1 MSRLDRCL
9 SVRDFEREARR
20 IMPRCVEGYVCGG
33 TEDGASLDESTRAL
47 RAIGFRP
54 RGLRVVD
61 RRSSRVSLFG
71 RDYAMP
77 VGFAPTG
84 FAAIVMHECD
94 LALARA
100 AQDAEIPFIIS
111 GASSVPLE
119 RLQQATGKRCWYQAY
134 LPGNLERIAK
144 LLARLRQAEIPVLV
158 VTIDTCVGANRE
170 NLQRLAFTVP
180 FKMSPGV
187 VLDGMLHP
195 RWSLNVFART
205 LCGSGVPRFS
215 NLYEDIGPPITQDPP
230 NGFRGERD
238 KLSWEHIRWIRAN
251 WPGQLVLKGVMHA
264 DDARLAHEAGVDG
277 IIVSSHGGR
286 QLDGCISPL
295 QALPGVVAALP
306 AGFPV
311 MVDGGFRRGAD
322 VLKAVALGARLVFTG
337 RPQLYGAAV
346 GGDAGIR
353 KVAQIFRSEI
363 STDMALLGC
372 NTLADVTPDLVA
384 PIRPACDEPARPAR
398 GAAAAG

>member
-33 TEDGASLDESTRAL
+33 TEDSASLQESVRAPSD
-47 RAIGFRP
+47 IGFRP

-61 RRSSRVSLFG
+61 QRSSQVSLFG
-71 RDYAMP
+71 ERYAMP

-84 FAAIVMHECD
+84 FSAIVMHECD

-100 AQDAEIPFIIS
+100 AQDAQIPFIIS

-119 RLQQATGKRCWYQAY
+119 RLQEATGKRCWYQAY
-134 LPGNLERIAK
+134 LPGNIDRIGK
-144 LLARLRQAEIPVLV
+144 LLDRLRRAEIPVLV

-170 NLQRLAFTVP
+170 NLQKLAFTVP
-180 FKMSPGV
+180 FKLSASV
-187 VLDGMLHP
+187 VLDGMRHP
-195 RWSLNVFART
+195 RWSLNVFMRT
-205 LCGSGVPRFS
+205 LLGSGVPRFS

-238 KLSWEHIRWIRAN
+238 KLSWDHIRWIRQN
-251 WPGQLVLKGVMHA
+251 WPGKLILKGVMHA
-264 DDARLAHEAGVDG
+264 DDARLAHEVGADAV
-277 IIVSSHGGR
+277 IVSNHGGR

-295 QALPGVVAALP
+295 QALPDVVAAVP

-311 MVDGGFRRGAD
+311 MVDGGFRRGSD
-322 VLKAVALGARLVFTG
+322 VLKAVALGATLVFTG
-337 RPQLYGAAV
+337 RPQLFGAAV
-346 GGDAGIR
+346 GGHAGIR
-353 KVAQIFRSEI
+353 KVTEIFRSEI
-363 STDMALLGC
+363 STNMALLGC
-372 NTLADVTPDLVA
+372 RTLADVTSDLIAPMRVA
-384 PIRPACDEPARPAR
+384 CPA
-398 GAAAAG
+398 

>member
-33 TEDGASLDESTRAL
+33 TEDGASLDESMRAL
-47 RAIGFRP
+47 RDIGFRP

-61 RRSSRVSLFG
+61 QRSSQVSLFG
-71 RDYAMP
+71 QDYAMP

-84 FAAIVMHECD
+84 FSAIVMHECD

-100 AQDAEIPFIIS
+100 AQDARIPFIIS

-119 RLQQATGKRCWYQAY
+119 RLQEATGKRCWYQAY
-134 LPGNLERIAK
+134 LPGNIERIAK
-144 LLARLRQAEIPVLV
+144 LMARLRLAEIPVLV

-180 FKMSPGV
+180 FKMSPSV

-195 RWSLNVFART
+195 RWTLNVFMRT
-205 LCGSGVPRFS
+205 LFGSGVPRFS
-215 NLYEDIGPPITQDPP
+215 NLYEEIGPPITQDPP

-238 KLSWEHIRWIRAN
+238 KLSWEHIRWIREN
-251 WPGQLVLKGVMHA
+251 WPGKLVLKGVMHA
-264 DDARLAHEAGVDG
+264 EDARQACEAGADG
-277 IIVSSHGGR
+277 VIVSNHGGR

-295 QALPGVVAALP
+295 QALPDIVAAVP
-306 AGFPV
+306 SGFPV
-311 MVDGGFRRGAD
+311 MVDGGFRRGSD
-322 VLKAVALGARLVFTG
+322 VLKAIALGARMVFTG
-337 RPQLYGAAV
+337 RPQLFGAAV
-346 GGDAGIR
+346 AGNAGIR
-353 KVAQIFRSEI
+353 KVAEIFRSEI

-372 NTLADVTPDLVA
+372 STLADVAPDLIA
-384 PIRPACDEPARPAR
+384 PIRPACPA
-398 GAAAAG
+398 

>member
-33 TEDGASLDESTRAL
+33 TEDGASLQESVRAPND
-47 RAIGFRP
+47 IGFRP

-61 RRSSRVSLFG
+61 QRSSQVSLFG
-71 RDYAMP
+71 ERYAMP

-84 FAAIVMHECD
+84 FSAIVMHECD

-100 AQDAEIPFIIS
+100 AQDAQIPFIIS

-119 RLQQATGKRCWYQAY
+119 RLQEATGKRCWYQAY
-134 LPGNLERIAK
+134 LPGNIDRIGK
-144 LLARLRQAEIPVLV
+144 LLDRLRRAEIPVLV

-170 NLQRLAFTVP
+170 NLQKLAFTVP
-180 FKMSPGV
+180 FKLSASV
-187 VLDGMLHP
+187 VLDGMRHP
-195 RWSLNVFART
+195 RWSLNVFMRT
-205 LCGSGVPRFS
+205 LLGSGVPRFS

-238 KLSWEHIRWIRAN
+238 KLSWDHIRWIRQN
-251 WPGQLVLKGVMHA
+251 WPGKLILKGVMHA
-264 DDARLAHEAGVDG
+264 DDARLAHEAGADAV
-277 IIVSSHGGR
+277 IVSNHGGR

-295 QALPGVVAALP
+295 QALPDVVAAVP

-311 MVDGGFRRGAD
+311 MVDGGFRRGSD
-322 VLKAVALGARLVFTG
+322 VLKAVALGATLVFTG
-337 RPQLYGAAV
+337 RPQLFGAAV
-346 GGDAGIR
+346 GGHAGIR
-353 KVAQIFRSEI
+353 KVTEIFRSEI
-363 STDMALLGC
+363 STNMALLGC
-372 NTLADVTPDLVA
+372 RTLADVTSDLIAPMRVA
-384 PIRPACDEPARPAR
+384 CPA
-398 GAAAAG
+398 

>member
-33 TEDGASLDESTRAL
+33 TEDGASLQESVRASND
-47 RAIGFRP
+47 IGFRP

-61 RRSSRVSLFG
+61 QRSSQVNLFG
-71 RDYAMP
+71 ERYAMP

-84 FAAIVMHECD
+84 FSAIVMHECD

-100 AQDAEIPFIIS
+100 AQDAQIPFIIS

-119 RLQQATGKRCWYQAY
+119 RLQEATGKRCWYQAY
-134 LPGNLERIAK
+134 LPGNIDRIGK
-144 LLARLRQAEIPVLV
+144 LLDRLRRAEIPVLV

-170 NLQRLAFTVP
+170 NLQKLAFTVP
-180 FKMSPGV
+180 FKLSPSV

-195 RWSLNVFART
+195 RWSLNVFMRT
-205 LCGSGVPRFS
+205 LLGSGVPRFS

-238 KLSWEHIRWIRAN
+238 KLSWDHIRWIRQN
-251 WPGQLVLKGVMHA
+251 WPGKLILKGVMHA
-264 DDARLAHEAGVDG
+264 DDARLAHEAGADAV
-277 IIVSSHGGR
+277 IVSNHGGR

-295 QALPGVVAALP
+295 QALPDVVAAVP

-311 MVDGGFRRGAD
+311 MVDGGFRRGSD
-322 VLKAVALGARLVFTG
+322 VLKAVALGATLVFTG
-337 RPQLYGAAV
+337 RPQLFGAAV
-346 GGDAGIR
+346 GGHAGIR
-353 KVAQIFRSEI
+353 KVAEIFRSEI
-363 STDMALLGC
+363 STNMALLGC
-372 NTLADVTPDLVA
+372 RTLADVTSDLIAPMRVA
-384 PIRPACDEPARPAR
+384 CPA
-398 GAAAAG
+398 

>member
-20 IMPRCVEGYVCGG
+20 VMPRCVEGYVCGG
-33 TEDGASLDESTRAL
+33 TEDGSSLHESVRAPHD
-47 RAIGFRP
+47 IGFRP

-61 RRSSRVSLFG
+61 QRSSQVDLFG
-71 RDYAMP
+71 ERYAMP

-84 FAAIVMHECD
+84 FSAIVMHECD

-100 AQDAEIPFIIS
+100 AQDAQIPFIIS

-119 RLQQATGKRCWYQAY
+119 RLQEATGKRCWYQAY
-134 LPGNLERIAK
+134 LPGNIDRIGK
-144 LLARLRQAEIPVLV
+144 LLDRLRRAEIPVLV

-170 NLQRLAFTVP
+170 NLQKLAFTVP
-180 FKMSPGV
+180 FKLSPSV

-195 RWSLNVFART
+195 RWSLNVFVRT
-205 LCGSGVPRFS
+205 LLGSGVPRFS

-238 KLSWEHIRWIRAN
+238 KLSWDHIRWIRQN
-251 WPGQLVLKGVMHA
+251 WPGKLILKGVMHA
-264 DDARLAHEAGVDG
+264 DDARLAHEVGVDAV
-277 IIVSSHGGR
+277 IVSNHGGR

-295 QALPGVVAALP
+295 QALPHVVAAVP

-311 MVDGGFRRGAD
+311 MVDGGFRRGTD
-322 VLKAVALGARLVFTG
+322 VLKAVALGATLVFTG
-337 RPQLYGAAV
+337 RPQLFGAAV

-353 KVAQIFRSEI
+353 KVAEIFRSEI
-363 STDMALLGC
+363 STNMALLGC
-372 NTLADVTPDLVA
+372 RTLADVTPDLIAPMRVA
-384 PIRPACDEPARPAR
+384 CPTQA
-398 GAAAAG
+398 

>member
-33 TEDGASLDESTRAL
+33 TEDGASLDESMRAL
-47 RAIGFRP
+47 RDIGFRP

-61 RRSSRVSLFG
+61 QRSSQVSLFG
-71 RDYAMP
+71 QDYAMP

-84 FAAIVMHECD
+84 FSAIVMHECD

-100 AQDAEIPFIIS
+100 AQDARIPFIIS

-119 RLQQATGKRCWYQAY
+119 RLQEATGKRCWYQAY
-134 LPGNLERIAK
+134 LPGNIERIAK
-144 LLARLRQAEIPVLV
+144 LMARLRLAEIPVLV

-180 FKMSPGV
+180 FKMSPSV

-195 RWSLNVFART
+195 RWTLNVFMRT
-205 LCGSGVPRFS
+205 LFGSGVPRFS
-215 NLYEDIGPPITQDPP
+215 NLYEEIGPPITQDPP

-238 KLSWEHIRWIRAN
+238 KLSWEHIRWIREN
-251 WPGQLVLKGVMHA
+251 WPGKLVLKGVMHA
-264 DDARLAHEAGVDG
+264 EDARQACEAGADG
-277 IIVSSHGGR
+277 VIVSNHGGR

-295 QALPGVVAALP
+295 QALPDIVAAVP
-306 AGFPV
+306 SGFPV
-311 MVDGGFRRGAD
+311 MVDGGFRRGSD
-322 VLKAVALGARLVFTG
+322 VLKAIALGARMVFTG
-337 RPQLYGAAV
+337 RPQLFGAAV
-346 GGDAGIR
+346 AGNAGIR
-353 KVAQIFRSEI
+353 KVAEIFRSEI

-372 NTLADVTPDLVA
+372 STLADVTPDLIA
-384 PIRPACDEPARPAR
+384 PIRPACPA
-398 GAAAAG
+398 

>member
-1 MSRLDRCL
+1 MSRFDRCL

-33 TEDGASLDESTRAL
+33 TEDGASLDESMRAL
-47 RAIGFRP
+47 RDIGFRP

-61 RRSSRVSLFG
+61 QRSSQVSLFG
-71 RDYAMP
+71 QDYAMP

-84 FAAIVMHECD
+84 FSAIVMHECD

-100 AQDAEIPFIIS
+100 AQDARIPFIIS

-119 RLQQATGKRCWYQAY
+119 RLQEATGKRCWYQAY
-134 LPGNLERIAK
+134 LPGNIERIAK
-144 LLARLRQAEIPVLV
+144 LMARLRLAEIPVLV

-180 FKMSPGV
+180 FKMSPSV

-195 RWSLNVFART
+195 RWTLNVFMRT
-205 LCGSGVPRFS
+205 LFGSGVPRFS
-215 NLYEDIGPPITQDPP
+215 NLYEEIGPPITQDPP

-238 KLSWEHIRWIRAN
+238 KLSWEHIRWIREN
-251 WPGQLVLKGVMHA
+251 WPGKLVLKGVMHA
-264 DDARLAHEAGVDG
+264 EDARQACEAGADG
-277 IIVSSHGGR
+277 VIVSNHGGR

-295 QALPGVVAALP
+295 QALPDIVAAVP
-306 AGFPV
+306 SGFPV
-311 MVDGGFRRGAD
+311 MVDGGFRRGSD
-322 VLKAVALGARLVFTG
+322 VLKAIALGARMVFTG
-337 RPQLYGAAV
+337 RPQLFGAAV
-346 GGDAGIR
+346 AGNAGIR
-353 KVAQIFRSEI
+353 KVAEIFRSEI

-372 NTLADVTPDLVA
+372 STLADVTPDLIA
-384 PIRPACDEPARPAR
+384 PIRPACPA
-398 GAAAAG
+398 

>member
-33 TEDGASLDESTRAL
+33 TEDGASLDESMRAL
-47 RAIGFRP
+47 RDIGFRP

-61 RRSSRVSLFG
+61 QRSSRVSLFG

-84 FAAIVMHECD
+84 FSAIVMHECD

-134 LPGNLERIAK
+134 LPGDTGRISR
-144 LLARLRQAEIPVLV
+144 LIARLRQAEIPVLV

-195 RWSLNVFART
+195 RWSLNVFLRT

-215 NLYEDIGPPITQDPP
+215 NLYEEIGPPITQDPP

-238 KLSWEHIRWIRAN
+238 KLSWEHIRWIREN
-251 WPGQLVLKGVMHA
+251 WPGKLVLKGVMHA
-264 DDARLAHEAGVDG
+264 DDARQACEAGADG
-277 IIVSSHGGR
+277 VIVSNHGGR

-295 QALPGVVAALP
+295 QALPEVVAAVP
-306 AGFPV
+306 PDFPV
-311 MVDGGFRRGAD
+311 MIDGGFRRGSD
-322 VLKAVALGARLVFTG
+322 VLKAIALGARMVFTG
-337 RPQLYGAAV
+337 RPQLFGAAV
-346 GGDAGIR
+346 GGAAGIR
-353 KVAQIFRSEI
+353 KVAEIFRSEI
-363 STDMALLGC
+363 ATNMALLGC
-372 NTLADVTPDLVA
+372 RTLADVTPDLVA
-384 PIRPACDEPARPAR
+384 PIRPAC
-398 GAAAAG
+398 AA

>member
-33 TEDGASLDESTRAL
+33 TEDGASLDESVRAL
-47 RAIGFRP
+47 RDIGFRP

-61 RRSSRVSLFG
+61 QRDSQASLFG
-71 RDYAMP
+71 QDYAMP

-84 FAAIVMHECD
+84 FSAIVMHECD

-100 AQDAEIPFIIS
+100 AQEARIPFIIS

-119 RLQQATGKRCWYQAY
+119 RLQEATGKRCWYQAY
-134 LPGNLERIAK
+134 LPGNIERIAR
-144 LLARLRQAEIPVLV
+144 LMARLRQAEIPVLV

-180 FKMSPGV
+180 FKMSASV

-195 RWSLNVFART
+195 RWTLNVFMRT
-205 LCGSGVPRFS
+205 LFGSGVPRFS
-215 NLYEDIGPPITQDPP
+215 NLYEEIGPPITQDPP

-238 KLSWEHIRWIRAN
+238 KLSWEHIRWIRKN
-251 WPGQLVLKGVMHA
+251 WPGKLVLKGVMHA
-264 DDARLAHEAGVDG
+264 DDARQACEAGADG
-277 IIVSSHGGR
+277 VIVSNHGGR

-295 QALPGVVAALP
+295 QALPDVVAAVP
-306 AGFPV
+306 PGFPV
-311 MVDGGFRRGAD
+311 MVDGGFRRGSD
-322 VLKAVALGARLVFTG
+322 VLKAIALGARMVFTG
-337 RPQLYGAAV
+337 RPQLFGAAV
-346 GGDAGIR
+346 GGNAGIR
-353 KVAQIFRSEI
+353 KVAEIFRSEI
-363 STDMALLGC
+363 STNMALLGC
-372 NTLADVTPDLVA
+372 RTLADVTPDLIA
-384 PIRPACDEPARPAR
+384 PIRPACPA
-398 GAAAAG
+398 

>member
-1 MSRLDRCL
+1 MSRLGRCL

-33 TEDGASLDESTRAL
+33 TEDGASLDESVRAL
-47 RAIGFRP
+47 RDIGFRP

-61 RRSSRVSLFG
+61 QRSSQVSLFG
-71 RDYAMP
+71 QDYAMP
-77 VGFAPTG
+77 MGFAPTG
-84 FAAIVMHECD
+84 FSAIVMHECD

-100 AQDAEIPFIIS
+100 AQDARIPFIIS

-134 LPGNLERIAK
+134 LPGNTDRIAK

-180 FKMSPGV
+180 FKMSPSV

-195 RWSLNVFART
+195 RWTLNVFLRT
-205 LCGSGVPRFS
+205 LFGSGVPRFS
-215 NLYEDIGPPITQDPP
+215 NLYEEIGPPITQDPP

-238 KLSWEHIRWIRAN
+238 KLSWEHIRWIRDN
-251 WPGQLVLKGVMHA
+251 WPGKLVLKGVMHA
-264 DDARLAHEAGVDG
+264 DDARQAWAVGADGV
-277 IIVSSHGGR
+277 IVSNHGGR

-295 QALPGVVAALP
+295 QALPDVAAAVP
-306 AGFPV
+306 PGFPV
-311 MVDGGFRRGAD
+311 MVDGGFRRGSD

-337 RPQLYGAAV
+337 RPQLFGAAV

-353 KVAQIFRSEI
+353 KVAEIFRSEI
-363 STDMALLGC
+363 STNMALLGC
-372 NTLADVTPDLVA
+372 RTLADVTPDLIA
-384 PIRPACDEPARPAR
+384 PIRPAGSA
-398 GAAAAG
+398 